1 LPLIHPFLL
10 SFSHLSRLLPLLFSV
25 FRMGLLDLV
34 RSFKSAPEKE
44 IRILLLGLDNAGKT
58 TLLKKLSSEEL
69 TNVTPTKG
77 FNVKTIASGG
87 ITLNVW
93 DIGGQ
98 RAIRPYWSNYYPGT
112 HAVIY
117 VVDASDVKRLD
128 ESHVELDEL
137 LEEKK
142 LEGVPLLVLANKQDL
157 STAADAV
164 QISTMLGLANIRERA
179 WQIQPCVA
187 LTGEGVQEG
196 VQWLSNTIKE
206 SRK

>member
-1 LPLIHPFLL
+1 FFLVVISSHHPFLSL
-10 SFSHLSRLLPLLFSV
+10 

-58 TLLKKLSSEEL
+58 TLLKKLSSEET

-117 VVDASDVKRLD
+117 VVDASDIKRLD
-128 ESHVELDEL
+128 ESHIELDEL

-142 LEGVPLLVLANKQDL
+142 LESVPLLVLANKQDL
-157 STAADAV
+157 QTAADAV
-164 QISTMLGLANIRERA
+164 QISTMLGLDNIRERA
-179 WQIQPCVA
+179 WQIQPCCA
-187 LTGEGVQEG
+187 TSGEGVQPG
-196 VQWLSNTIKE
+196 VQWLSNIIKE
-206 SRK
+206 IRK

>member
-1 LPLIHPFLL
+1 CIIYSSRVSHFFFSL
-10 SFSHLSRLLPLLFSV
+10 SD
-25 FRMGLLDLV
+25 MGLLDLV
-34 RSFKSAPEKE
+34 RSFKSAPEKD

-77 FNVKTIASGG
+77 FNVKTINSHG

-98 RAIRPYWSNYYPGT
+98 RAIRPYWTNYYPGT

-117 VVDASDVKRLD
+117 VIDASDTKRFD
-128 ESHVELDEL
+128 ETHVELNEL
-137 LEEKK
+137 LEEEK
-142 LEGVPLLVLANKQDL
+142 LSKVPLLVLANKQDL
-157 STAADAV
+157 INAASADH
-164 QISTMLGLANIRERA
+164 ISLSLGLSNVRDRP

-187 LTGEGVQEG
+187 MSGEGVQDG
-196 VQWLSNTIKE
+196 IQWLSNTIKE
-206 SRK
+206 SKK